1 MIEKLF
7 KWKFFFRFVAGLH
20 FVGFLFILFL
30 LPWKL
35 GNFAE
40 ENKNKEDV
48 GDDEKV
54 IDDEKLEQQ
63 PQV

>member
-1 MIEKLF
+1 M
-7 KWKFFFRFVAGLH
+7 H